1 MSIIGENQWLQGELI
16 MMTINSNIPS
26 SWRLHVYGQGSSLAL
41 EAGNQPSRGASQESS
56 QTTSPDNTTGAARN
70 SPQAQQG
77 RNSSSTVSISQ
88 EDWKLLQEL
97 KARDQE
103 VRAHERAHFAAGGRY
118 VKGGPSYQYQQGPD
132 GKRYAV
138 GGEVS
143 IDVAPEGDP
152 EETLKKMDVV
162 IKAALAPARPSSQD
176 RAVAARAQSQK
187 AQALAELAKEQ
198 TDGPEKGSKSRDET
212 TDAQDLP
219 GSWPN
224 YTPGT
229 IFSGYA

>member
-1 MSIIGENQWLQGELI
+1 MV
-16 MMTINSNIPS
+16 TINSNIS
-26 SWRLHVYGQGSSLAL
+26 SSYSVHVYGQGSLLAQ
-41 EAGNQPSRGASQESS
+41 EVGHASRGASQEPLP
-56 QTTSPDNTTGAARN
+56 TTSPDNITGVARN
-70 SPQAQQG
+70 SSQAQQG
-77 RNSSSTVSISQ
+77 RNSSSTISISQ

-143 IDVAPEGDP
+143 IDVSPEGDP
-152 EETLKKMDVV
+152 QETLKKMDVV

-198 TDGPEKGSKSRDET
+198 TDGPGKGSKSLGET
-212 TDAQDLP
+212 TDAQNL
-219 GSWPN
+219 PN
-224 YTPGT
+224 YRPNYPPGT